1 MRSLFFAILFLSS
14 IVLNAAVPTISQ
26 LEKDIADK
34 NYKAVIKKAEQILRN
49 DKTKGA
55 EANEAAIYLRFAL
68 LKQGTLN
75 SEYLKYTHF
84 MEMQSPQPEE
94 ILEVENRAYII
105 FCQELGFVA
114 QTEPMVSDIIKKY
127 LVEENNPQQIPWQI
141 VEQCYLFLDKNEY
154 LQILRNNAGT
164 STENNRQEWLA
175 ELKYKTLATP
185 IDTMLEFRGDLSD
198 NINIFYPIY
207 KQNKDLLEVYALQVL
222 IDKNLNEI
230 PKIIER
236 YKTFGYKKLPKY
248 IEEAKNILA
257 GKPLRSPKNSYTEYF
272 INKM

>member
-1 MRSLFFAILFLSS
+1 MRNLFFAILFLSN
-14 IVLNAAVPTISQ
+14 IVLNAAAPTISQ

-49 DKTKGA
+49 DKTKGV

-68 LKQGTLN
+68 LKQGILN

-94 ILEVENRAYII
+94 ILEGENRAYII

-114 QTEPMVSDIIKKY
+114 QTEPLVSDLIKRY
-127 LVEENNPQQIPWQI
+127 LIEEYKPEAIPWQI
-141 VEQCYLFLDKNEY
+141 IERCYLFLDNNEY
-154 LQILRNNAGT
+154 LQMLKNNAGI
-164 STENNRQEWLA
+164 SSQSNRQEWVA
-175 ELKYKTLATP
+175 ETKQKTIATP
-185 IDTMLEFRGDLSD
+185 SDTIVEFISEIWENVD
-198 NINIFYPIY
+198 IFYPIY

-230 PKIIER
+230 PQIIER
-236 YKTFGYKKLPKY
+236 YKTLGYKKLPKY

-257 GKPLRSPKNSYTEYF
+257 GKPLRSPKNSYTEYYY
-272 INKM
+272 K